1 MSARIVL
8 FAVLALA
15 QLPSSKGCGD
25 SVCNDYGVE
34 PRFDDSDRPPNAVV
48 LGRATWT
55 VLHTT
60 AAYLPDTLTE
70 DEKDGFFNIVRSIVV
85 LYPGNAQSIVS
96 EIYNDGTVQKELEA
110 IETKEDAMLW
120 AWKLHNA
127 VSIPTPADYQNR
139 YVHIG

>member
-1 MSARIVL
+1 MLSRVFPLLAISVCLVL
-8 FAVLALA
+8 PAV
-15 QLPSSKGCGD
+15 KGCGD

-70 DEKDGFFNIVRSIVV
+70 DEKNGFFNIARSIAV
-85 LYPGNAQSIVS
+85 LYPGNAQTMVS
-96 EIYNDGTVQKELEA
+96 EIYNDGTMQKELEA

-120 AWKLHNA
+120 AWKLHNS
-127 VSIPTPADYQNR
+127 VSC
-139 YVHIG
+139 

>member
-1 MSARIVL
+1 MLNSWMNGLLSSITL
-8 FAVLALA
+8 FALVS
-15 QLPSSKGCGD
+15 LPVVQGCGD

-60 AAYLPDTLTE
+60 AAYLPDKLNE
-70 DEKDGFFNIVRSIVV
+70 DEKDGFFNIVRSIA
-85 LYPGNAQSIVS
+85 LIYPGDGQAIVS
-96 EIYNDGTVQKELEA
+96 EIYNDGMVQKELEA

-120 AWKLHNA
+120 AWKFHNA
-127 VSIPTPADYQNR
+127 VSNILLRT
-139 YVHIG
+139 

>member
-1 MSARIVL
+1 MASVRANVL
-8 FAVLALA
+8 SRFVFLATISL
-15 QLPSSKGCGD
+15 LPAAKGCGD

-60 AAYLPDTLTE
+60 AAYLPDTLTQ
-70 DEKDGFFNIVRSIVV
+70 DEKDGFYNIVRSIAV
-85 LYPGNAQSIVS
+85 LYPGNAQSIVA
-96 EIYNDGTVQKELEA
+96 EIYNDGMVQKELEA

-127 VSIPTPADYQNR
+127 VKI
-139 YVHIG
+139 